1 MFVLACASAVLLLV
15 IVRSYRNAGKYTH
28 TGKSKPTQ
36 RDRCDLKVFD
46 FILCEHY
53 HNVSVLQTRNVEYD
67 EVVLSPTTAS
77 IPTEHNK
84 AYVTTTPIP
93 TDQNVAY
100 GVHSSN

>member
-1 MFVLACASAVLLLV
+1 MLFVFFSTA
-15 IVRSYRNAGKYTH
+15 
-28 TGKSKPTQ
+28 
-36 RDRCDLKVFD
+36 
-46 FILCEHY
+46 
-53 HNVSVLQTRNVEYD
+53 LQTRNVEYD

-100 GVHSSN
+100 GVHSTNT